1 MTKSSRNV
9 CTYLL
14 IRYHALTPNSLKLL
28 NKIHYKIHKLTF
40 WDFDSGLKWK
50 IAEIRPQII
59 NVLSNFFRRYCFPS
73 IFAVNFQDV
82 GMNLLFGLWHF
93 DEFFYEFVRF
103 ILFLKHRFSNL
114 FHRNLRNS
122 FFEIYW
128 NPVCFYEWIWHY
140 CLLILT
146 NF

>member
-93 DEFFYEFVRF
+93 DEFFTNLLDSYFSLTTDFQIFFKEICIIRF
-103 ILFLKHRFSNL
+103 WNLLKSCLFLWMNL
-114 FHRNLRNS
+114 T
-122 FFEIYW
+122 
-128 NPVCFYEWIWHY
+128 
-140 CLLILT
+140 LLILT

>member
-28 NKIHYKIHKLTF
+28 NKIHYKIIKLTF

-93 DEFFYEFVRF
+93 DEFFTNLLDSYFSLTTDFQIFFKEICIIRF
-103 ILFLKHRFSNL
+103 WNLLKSCLFLWMNL
-114 FHRNLRNS
+114 T
-122 FFEIYW
+122 
-128 NPVCFYEWIWHY
+128 
-140 CLLILT
+140 LLILT

>member
-28 NKIHYKIHKLTF
+28 NKIHYKIIKLTF

-82 GMNLLFGLWHF
+82 GMNLLFGLWHI
-93 DEFFYEFVRF
+93 DEFFTNLLDSYFSLTTDFQIFFKEICIIRF
-103 ILFLKHRFSNL
+103 WNLLKSCLFLWMNL
-114 FHRNLRNS
+114 TL
-122 FFEIYW
+122 
-128 NPVCFYEWIWHY
+128 P
-140 CLLILT
+140 ILT